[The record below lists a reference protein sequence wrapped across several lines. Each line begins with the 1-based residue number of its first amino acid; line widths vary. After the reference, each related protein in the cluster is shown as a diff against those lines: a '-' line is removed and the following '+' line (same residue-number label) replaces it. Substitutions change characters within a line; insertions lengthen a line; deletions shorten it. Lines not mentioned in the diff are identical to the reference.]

1 MIKLIAACSTNR
13 VIGNNNSL
21 IWNIP
26 DDLKR
31 FKKLTT
37 GHNILMG
44 RKTFES
50 IGKALPNR
58 RNIILSRNLN
68 FNADN
73 CLVYN
78 NIEEVLSLYKNDL
91 IVIGGEEIYKQT
103 IKYASILELTLI
115 HKEYEGD
122 AFFPVIPSLFK
133 EINRE
138 DSIFNN
144 IEYSYIT
151 YQAIN

>member
-103 IKYASILELTLI
+103 IKYASIL
-115 HKEYEGD
+115 
-122 AFFPVIPSLFK
+122 
-133 EINRE
+133 
-138 DSIFNN
+138 
-144 IEYSYIT
+144 
-151 YQAIN
+151 

>member
-1 MIKLIAACSTNR
+1 
-13 VIGNNNSL
+13 
-21 IWNIP
+21 
-26 DDLKR
+26 
-31 FKKLTT
+31 
-37 GHNILMG
+37 MG